1 MKVVGVDE
9 RDSSWEDDRPRFRV
23 YLHGSGPDATTGWT
37 DTYDV
42 TGADVL
48 QVVDWAQRQAGG
60 VLTYAIALVVDDRH
74 EDRMNPGLG
83 RGLVWLVGG
92 DGNDVAETATE
103 QDRQRRMLTRRAE
116 PVGVPPADEAPAG
129 TWMPYVDGSLS
140 RRD

>member
-23 YLHGSGPDATTGWT
+23 YLHGSDADATAGWT

-48 QVVDWAQRQAGG
+48 QVVDWAQQQAGG

-74 EDRMNPGLG
+74 QDRLNPGLG

-103 QDRQRRMLTRRAE
+103 QDRQHRMLVRRAD
-116 PVGVPPADEAPAG
+116 PVGVPPADRAPRG
-129 TWMPYVDGSLS
+129 TWMPYVAGSES
-140 RRD
+140 RDR